1 MDFLAATKLL
11 ERQENP
17 NHQHTNLLIRFKEL
31 LRRDWEVQLFHI
43 LYLPGG

>member
-17 NHQHTNLLIRFKEL
+17 DHQHINQVLQFKEL

-43 LYLPGG
+43 LYLSGG